1 MKFEGEVVIPAPR
14 SVVWHHLM
22 NEVVLMECVPGLE
35 ALERLAEDRF
45 AGEGRAKIGPV
56 DAVLKGE
63 VRLENVVPAH
73 SYTLIGQGKGAV
85 GFVKA
90 RADVTLHDEDDG
102 RATRLAYALEA
113 KIGGRLAQIG
123 SRLLSGAAQK
133 YADAFFTRFT
143 ELVTESAQQ
152 KEDAPPAADQPR
164 RADAETEHAGAAESG
179 PPAREAAEPAGEKAE
194 ATSGESEEG
203 GGLSAWIWVPG
214 LILLVLALLYLWS

>member
-14 SVVWHHLM
+14 PVVWRNLM

-35 ALERLAEDRF
+35 ALERLADDRF

-63 VRLENVVPAH
+63 VRLENIVPEH

-90 RADVTLHDEDDG
+90 RADVALHDEDGG
-102 RATRLAYALEA
+102 RATRLVYALEA

-123 SRLLSGAAQK
+123 SRLVAGAAQK
-133 YADAFFTRFT
+133 YADAFFARFT
-143 ELVTESAQQ
+143 ELVVESARKQ
-152 KEDAPPAADQPR
+152 EDATPEAEKPHPSTTADKR
-164 RADAETEHAGAAESG
+164 SENTENK
-179 PPAREAAEPAGEKAE
+179 PCARETVEMADEAGEE
-194 ATSGESEEG
+194 A
-203 GGLSAWIWVPG
+203 GGLSPWVWVPG
-214 LILLVLALLYLWS
+214 LILVILALLYLWS

>member
-14 SVVWHHLM
+14 PAVWRNLM

-35 ALERLAEDRF
+35 ALERLADDRF

-63 VRLENVVPAH
+63 VRLENIAPER

-102 RATRLAYALEA
+102 RATRLVYSLEA

-133 YADAFFTRFT
+133 YADAFFARFT
-143 ELVTESAQQ
+143 ELVTESARK
-152 KEDAPPAADQPR
+152 KEDAAPEAAGG
-164 RADAETEHAGAAESG
+164 DAGTAESG
-179 PPAREAAEPAGEKAE
+179 PPAREATEPAGEEREE
-194 ATSGESEEG
+194 A
-203 GGLSAWIWVPG
+203 GGLSPWIWVPG
-214 LILLVLALLYLWS
+214 LILVILALLYLWS